1 MCPGKK
7 GLSKMLTLY
16 SVSRASSSIVARCFK
31 RIRAETSSSTCDGS
45 SVVVRVLSH
54 FDLMSST
61 KRDAPHLPRWRRRRR
76 RSNSDNIEFSP
87 FHSLPSISLD
97 PLLKHFLL
105 FSFFFLGGF
114 WLMNFCLVCF
124 LFQDCLAEPEKV
136 GPTPYSRSRTRKFFC
151 AVIRGPVDDEEDAG
165 RRRRRSGARWCT
177 ADNKTP
183 LPHHVARTE
192 SVGRSSGGHVFPPI
206 YTLLCSTSNAL
217 IRPKRADGPRLT
229 TSNEPRPFHSQSSGR
244 AGPSSS
250 SPFLSRLE
258 YIREDTMLL

>member
-1 MCPGKK
+1 MPRKK
-7 GLSKMLTLY
+7 RPLEDADVILC
-16 SVSRASSSIVARCFK
+16 VSRVFIYRGSLFQTNKSRDELFHVRWFVGRCPRVVTFRLNELDK
-31 RIRAETSSSTCDGS
+31 TRRPSPPSLAEAAAAEQQRQH
-45 SVVVRVLSH
+45 RVLSFPLTSIH
-54 FDLMSST
+54 FTRPASKTFSS
-61 KRDAPHLPRWRRRRR
+61 L
-76 RSNSDNIEFSP
+76 
-87 FHSLPSISLD
+87 
-97 PLLKHFLL
+97 
-105 FSFFFLGGF
+105 FFLFWVGF

-165 RRRRRSGARWCT
+165 RRRSGARWCT

>member
-1 MCPGKK
+1 
-7 GLSKMLTLY
+7 MLTLY
-16 SVSRASSSIVARCFK
+16 SVHRASSSIVARCFK

-61 KRDAPHLPRWRRRRR
+61 KRDAPHLPRRRRRRR

-87 FHSLPSISLD
+87 FHSFPSISLD
-97 PLLKHFLL
+97 PLLKHFLPFL
-105 FSFFFLGGF
+105 FFF

-124 LFQDCLAEPEKV
+124 LFQDFLAEPEKV

-165 RRRRRSGARWCT
+165 RRRSGARWCT

-192 SVGRSSGGHVFPPI
+192 SVGRSSGGHVLPPI

-244 AGPSSS
+244 AGPSS
-250 SPFLSRLE
+250 PFLSRLE

>member
-1 MCPGKK
+1 MPRKK
-7 GLSKMLTLY
+7 RPLEDADVILC
-16 SVSRASSSIVARCFK
+16 VSRVFIYRGSLFQTNKSRDELFHVRWFVGRCPRVVTFRLNELDK
-31 RIRAETSSSTCDGS
+31 TRRPSPPSQAEAAAAEQQRQH
-45 SVVVRVLSH
+45 RV
-54 FDLMSST
+54 
-61 KRDAPHLPRWRRRRR
+61 
-76 RSNSDNIEFSP
+76 
-87 FHSLPSISLD
+87 
-97 PLLKHFLL
+97 L

-136 GPTPYSRSRTRKFFC
+136 GPTPYRSRTRKFFC

-250 SPFLSRLE
+250 SSPFLSRLE

>member
-1 MCPGKK
+1 
-7 GLSKMLTLY
+7 MLTLY
-16 SVSRASSSIVARCFK
+16 SVYRASSSIVARCFK
-31 RIRAETSSSTCDGS
+31 RIRAETSSLHVRWFVGRCPRVVTFRLNELDKNATPLTSLAGGGGGGGGGATATTSSSLLST
-45 SVVVRVLSH
+45 H
-54 FDLMSST
+54 F
-61 KRDAPHLPRWRRRRR
+61 H
-76 RSNSDNIEFSP
+76 P
-87 FHSLPSISLD
+87 FHS
-97 PLLKHFLL
+97 LLKHFLL
-105 FSFFFLGGF
+105 FSFFLGGF
-114 WLMNFCLVCF
+114 LVNELLFSFCF
-124 LFQDCLAEPEKV
+124 LFQDFLAEPEKV
-136 GPTPYSRSRTRKFFC
+136 GPTPYRSRTRKFFC

-192 SVGRSSGGHVFPPI
+192 SVGRSSGGHVFPPS
-206 YTLLCSTSNAL
+206 TLCCSTSNAL

-258 YIREDTMLL
+258 YIREYIMLL